1 GRSRSTS
8 RPPPRR
14 SCRGAWPALP
24 VSSTSCGTARR
35 SSTRG
40 RRPTTIRLRR
50 RGTCS
55 SPRTRPPPGPAA
67 RSRRSR
73 PRRWYTSVGCAKGEY
88 RAPATGTCS
97 TISGSPSL
105 RPRAWRPS
113 PTATTSLGTP
123 GPMTTPRSRPRR
135 QVPRSARAPERQR
148 VRVIDGNLTLGDGPP
163 EPCAATPAG
172 WMPKSCVFGIP
183 NGAHVDT
190 SGVVTLPDST
200 QYRIPKC
207 PELHHAPYTM
217 TVTRAYDYAGD
228 SSKTVLETSSGTYA
242 WSDGAGGQPQLV
254 ALLYADLLGPV
265 TLSPGAVEMTVGGA
279 HLGRGAAS
287 TPSDPVYRFLRAS
300 P

>member
-1 GRSRSTS
+1 MARMTTIGMVALTLGGCGLVDSGDPPSIAGRYDLVAVNGT
-8 RPPPRR
+8 
-14 SCRGAWPALP
+14 ALP
-24 VSSTSCGTARR
+24 C
-35 SSTRG
+35 
-40 RRPTTIRLRR
+40 
-50 RGTCS
+50 
-55 SPRTRPPPGPAA
+55 
-67 RSRRSR
+67 
-73 PRRWYTSVGCAKGEY
+73 CAQTDS
-88 RAPATGTCS
+88 TGT
-97 TISGSPSL
+97 
-105 RPRAWRPS
+105 
-113 PTATTSLGTP
+113 
-123 GPMTTPRSRPRR
+123 
-135 QVPRSARAPERQR
+135 R
-148 VRVIDGNLTLGDGPP
+148 VTFIDGNLTLGDGPP
-163 EPCAATPAG
+163 ELFAATPAG

-228 SSKTVLETSSGTYA
+228 SSKTVSETSSGTYA

-254 ALLYADLLGPV
+254 ALLNADLLGPV

>member
-1 GRSRSTS
+1 MARMTTIGMVALTLGGCGLVDSGDPPSIAGRYDLVAVN
-8 RPPPRR
+8 
-14 SCRGAWPALP
+14 GAALP
-24 VSSTSCGTARR
+24 C
-35 SSTRG
+35 
-40 RRPTTIRLRR
+40 
-50 RGTCS
+50 
-55 SPRTRPPPGPAA
+55 
-67 RSRRSR
+67 
-73 PRRWYTSVGCAKGEY
+73 CAQTDS
-88 RAPATGTCS
+88 TGT
-97 TISGSPSL
+97 
-105 RPRAWRPS
+105 
-113 PTATTSLGTP
+113 
-123 GPMTTPRSRPRR
+123 
-135 QVPRSARAPERQR
+135 R
-148 VRVIDGNLTLGDGPP
+148 VTFIDGNLTLGDGPP
-163 EPCAATPAG
+163 EPLAATPAG

-228 SSKTVLETSSGTYA
+228 SSKTVSETSSGTYA

-254 ALLYADLLGPV
+254 ALLNADLLGPV

>member
-1 GRSRSTS
+1 MARMTTIGMVALTLGGCGLVDSGDPPSIAGRYDLVAVNGT
-8 RPPPRR
+8 
-14 SCRGAWPALP
+14 ALP
-24 VSSTSCGTARR
+24 C
-35 SSTRG
+35 
-40 RRPTTIRLRR
+40 
-50 RGTCS
+50 
-55 SPRTRPPPGPAA
+55 
-67 RSRRSR
+67 
-73 PRRWYTSVGCAKGEY
+73 CAQTDS
-88 RAPATGTCS
+88 TGT
-97 TISGSPSL
+97 
-105 RPRAWRPS
+105 
-113 PTATTSLGTP
+113 
-123 GPMTTPRSRPRR
+123 
-135 QVPRSARAPERQR
+135 R
-148 VRVIDGNLTLGDGPP
+148 VTFIDGNLTLGDGPP
-163 EPCAATPAG
+163 EPFAATPAG

-228 SSKTVLETSSGTYA
+228 SSKTVSETSSGTYA

-254 ALLYADLLGPV
+254 ALLNADLLGPV